1 MTDLHAMFPELY
13 SIKIEGEV
21 NEIIMALPQPRYQ
34 TKAEDKKSQETL
46 RTLFRNTVKEL
57 EKLAKRQGHP
67 WDPSLD
73 LYELVQ
79 NLQIV

>member
-1 MTDLHAMFPELY
+1 MFPELY

-34 TKAEDKKSQETL
+34 VKAEDMKSQETL
-46 RTLFRNTVKEL
+46 RTFFRNTVKEL

-73 LYELVQ
+73 LCELVQ

>member
-1 MTDLHAMFPELY
+1 MSDLRTMFPELY

-21 NEIIMALPQPRYQ
+21 NEIVMALPQPRYQ
-34 TKAEDKKSQETL
+34 TKAEDMKSQETL
-46 RTLFRNTVKEL
+46 RTFFRNTVKEL
-57 EKLAKRQGHP
+57 ENLAKRQGHP

-73 LYELVQ
+73 LCELVQ